1 MFKIPKD
8 PELPTWVFFA
18 LRVGSFALVLVVAW
32 LVVTCG
38 R

>member
-8 PELPTWVFFA
+8 PELPAWVFFA
-18 LRVGSFALVLVVAW
+18 LRVGSFALVLLAAW
-32 LVVTCG
+32 LVVQCS